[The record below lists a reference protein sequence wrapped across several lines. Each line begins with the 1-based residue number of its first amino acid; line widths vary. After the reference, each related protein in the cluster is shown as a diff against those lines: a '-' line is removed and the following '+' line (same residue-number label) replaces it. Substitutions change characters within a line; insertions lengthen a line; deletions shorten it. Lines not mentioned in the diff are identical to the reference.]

1 MLTTRMGINILY
13 NLLWLF
19 AATTFESRGTKVRQH
34 HVHVPKNNIAT
45 LYSWSKKH
53 KNKPQIKNEC
63 IIRLLVECRYYK
75 DNQTVMVI
83 KPYEELRKY
92 FIEKKRILLS
102 QQFLKIY
109 NFKIIVVYT
118 WNVYNLLNGRV

>member
-19 AATTFESRGTKVRQH
+19 AATTFESRGTKVRHH

-45 LYSWSKKH
+45 LYSWSRKH

-63 IIRLLVECRYYK
+63 IIRLSVECRYYK
-75 DNQTVMVI
+75 DKVMVI

-92 FIEKKRILLS
+92 FIEEKRILLS
-102 QQFLKIY
+102 QQFLKMY
-109 NFKIIVVYT
+109 NVKIIVKVYM
-118 WNVYNLLNGRV
+118 VCL

>member
-13 NLLWLF
+13 NLLWQF
-19 AATTFESRGTKVRQH
+19 AATPFESRGTKVKQH
-34 HVHVPKNNIAT
+34 HVHVPKNVIAT
-45 LYSWSKKH
+45 LYSWSRKH
-53 KNKPQIKNEC
+53 KNKPQIRNER

-75 DNQTVMVI
+75 NQTVMVI

-92 FIEKKRILLS
+92 FIEEKRILLS

-109 NFKIIVVYT
+109 NVKIIVVYT
-118 WNVYNLLNGRV
+118 WNVYNLLNGV

>member
-1 MLTTRMGINILY
+1 MLTARMGINILY

-19 AATTFESRGTKVRQH
+19 AETTFESRGTKVIKH

-45 LYSWSKKH
+45 WYSWSRKH
-53 KNKPQIKNEC
+53 KNKPQIKNDC

-92 FIEKKRILLS
+92 FIEEKRILS
-102 QQFLKIY
+102 SKQFPNIY
-109 NFKIIVVYT
+109 NVKIIVVYT

>member
-1 MLTTRMGINILY
+1 MLTPRMGSNILY

-19 AATTFESRGTKVRQH
+19 AATTFESRVTKVRQH
-34 HVHVPKNNIAT
+34 HVHVPKNNITT
-45 LYSWSKKH
+45 LYNWNRKH
-53 KNKPQIKNEC
+53 KNEPQIRNEC

-75 DNQTVMVI
+75 DDQTVMVI

-92 FIEKKRILLS
+92 FIEEKRILLS

-109 NFKIIVVYT
+109 NVKIIVVYT
-118 WNVYNLLNGRV
+118 WNGYNLLNGGV